1 MKNHLKTISEMRFFL
16 LLWGTQMVSSLGS
29 AMTGYALVIWS
40 YTQKGS
46 ALVTAMLM
54 VCTYAPYVL
63 FSIFAG
69 ALSDRWNKKKILL
82 VCDTLAALCTLAV
95 LILLKA
101 GQLRI
106 WHLYL
111 VNAVSGLMNTIQ
123 QPASEVAV
131 TAILPSKHYQKVG
144 SLRYLSS
151 SVNSILTP
159 ILATALLGLAG
170 MDAVIFVDLISFAIA
185 FVVLLF
191 FIPIPNT
198 QSAQPKGESLLQS
211 AGVGI
216 RWLQRN
222 PGIFHLMLFLA
233 AINLVASMYQ
243 AAFPAMVLSKPNGG
257 QVAMGAVNA
266 AVGITTLIGS
276 VLASMMKPPKS
287 RVRAIW
293 LCLMLSMSTENLFLA
308 LGQSVPVWCVGAF
321 LGWIAIP
328 WMSANLEAIFRLTIP
343 TDIQGRVFAAR
354 NTFQFFTIPVG
365 YFLGGLLVD
374 YLFEPFM
381 ASQSA
386 GSTFTHLFGT
396 GKGSGAAFF
405 FCVLWILGIGVCLLF
420 RKDKSIWKMEATKHG
435 ETDQRK

>member
-1 MKNHLKTISEMRFFL
+1 MKNHIKTISEMRVFL
-16 LLWGTQMVSSLGS
+16 LLWITQMVSGLGS

-46 ALVTAMLM
+46 ALMTALLM

-69 ALSDRWNKKKILL
+69 ALSDRWDKKKILL
-82 VCDTLAALCTLAV
+82 LCDALAALSTLLV

-101 GQLRI
+101 GELRI

-111 VNAVSGLMNTIQ
+111 VNAFSGLMNTMQ
-123 QPASEVAV
+123 QPASEVAI
-131 TAILPSKHYQKVG
+131 TAILPRKHYQKVG
-144 SLRYLSS
+144 GLRYLSN

-159 ILATALLGLAG
+159 ILATAVLGLAG
-170 MDAVIFVDLISFAIA
+170 MDAVILIDLMSFAIA
-185 FVVLLF
+185 FLVLLC
-191 FIPIPNT
+191 FISIPNVRGE
-198 QSAQPKGESLLQS
+198 QPTRESLLKS
-211 AGVGI
+211 AGEGV

-257 QVAMGAVNA
+257 ALAMGAVNS
-266 AVGITTLIGS
+266 VIGVTTLLGS
-276 VLASMMKPPKS
+276 ILASMLKPPKN
-287 RVRAIW
+287 RVKAIW
-293 LCLMLSMSTENLFLA
+293 LCLMVSMSTENLFLA
-308 LGQSVPVWCVGAF
+308 MGQDLPTWCVGAF
-321 LGWIAIP
+321 LGWITIP
-328 WMSANLEAIFRLTIP
+328 LMSTNLEAIFRLTIP
-343 TDIQGRVFAAR
+343 EEIQGRVFAAR

-374 YLFEPFM
+374 CLFEPFM
-381 ASQSA
+381 ASQDAS
-386 GSTFTHLFGT
+386 SMFVRLFGF

-405 FCVLWILGIGVCLLF
+405 FCVLWAMGISVCLLY
-420 RKDKSIWKMEATKHG
+420 RKDDAIWLVENPLN
-435 ETDQRK
+435 

>member
-1 MKNHLKTISEMRFFL
+1 MKQYIKTFSEMRSFL
-16 LLWGTQMVSSLGS
+16 LLWVTQMVSGLGS

-40 YTQKGS
+40 YTQRGS

-63 FSIFAG
+63 FSVFAG
-69 ALSDRWNKKKILL
+69 ALSDRWDKKKILL
-82 VCDTLAALCTLAV
+82 LCDALAALSTLIV
-95 LILLKA
+95 LILLKT

-131 TAILPSKHYQKVG
+131 TALLPRKHYQKVG
-144 SLRYLSS
+144 GLRYLSS

-159 ILATALLGLAG
+159 ILATAVLGLAG
-170 MDAVIFVDLISFAIA
+170 MDAVILIDLISFAAA
-185 FVVLLF
+185 FVVLLC
-191 FIPIPNT
+191 FIPIPDT
-198 QSAQPKGESLLQS
+198 RAEQQKGESLLQS

-266 AVGITTLIGS
+266 VIGITTLAGS
-276 VLASMMKPPKS
+276 ILASTLKPPKN
-287 RVRAIW
+287 RVKAIW
-293 LCLMLSMSTENLFLA
+293 LCLMLSMGTENLFLA
-308 LGQSVPVWCVGAF
+308 LGQSLPVWCIGAF

-328 WMSANLEAIFRLTIP
+328 MMSTNLEAIFRLAIP
-343 TDIQGRVFAAR
+343 ADIQGRVFAAR

-374 YLFEPFM
+374 SLFEPFM
-381 ASQSA
+381 AAQST
-386 GSTFTHLFGT
+386 GSVFARFFGS

-405 FCVLWILGIGVCLLF
+405 FFVLWVMGIGVCLLF
-420 RKDKSIWKMEATKHG
+420 RRDKAIRKVEAA
-435 ETDQRK
+435 